1 MYTEEAVIKS
11 NQFNAYSLF
20 FHVSV
25 QISNFRLRELRTVG
39 GGWKGAGYQSIE
51 RAKVELVESSPV
63 HDSVATKAERLPK
76 VVTGRFNAMT

>member
-1 MYTEEAVIKS
+1 MYTEVAVIKS
-11 NQFNAYSLF
+11 NQFNAYSPLF
-20 FHVSV
+20 HFSIH
-25 QISNFRLRELRTVG
+25 ISDFRLYELRAVG
-39 GGWKGAGYQSIE
+39 RGWKGAGYQSIE